1 MQKPFPF
8 FFTLI
13 STNVYITLCNPTSCD
28 PPLNEESQSQRFLAI
43 KSYVQSHPFFH
54 YYHTLIF
61 STQSRQPN
69 LHPCHLKHMPTPHF
83 QIFSS
88 SILFF
93 PISVLPF
100 PFLLILLATFTHGQ
114 LSMIHLHVS
123 LKITQHQKKSRDPP
137 HAPPYNEKKLR
148 AYNLEF
154 LFSQSP

>member
-43 KSYVQSHPFFH
+43 KSYVQSHPLIH

-69 LHPCHLKHMPTPHF
+69 LPHCHLKHMPTPHF